1 MSSLS
6 ATRRASS
13 ASLAE
18 QQPCLWFAR
27 GLKIGSRKS
36 AGPSAAHASCASSPC
51 RMKTPI
57 TSWPASLRSQAATL
71 ESTPPDIARTMRD
84 MRGKKTGD
92 RGRETVWARDGA
104 DRSFV
109 LRSQDYV
116 QPRTF
121 ASVRWTQKE
130 SRLFFDQRET
140 YNV

>member
-27 GLKIGSRKS
+27 ELKIGSRKS
-36 AGPSAAHASCASSPC
+36 AGPSAAQASCASSPC

-57 TSWPASLRSQAATL
+57 TSWPASLSSQAATL

-84 MRGKKTGD
+84 ITVGNALCGFPCRRQGPGIRGQQTGNRRQEAD
-92 RGRETVWARDGA
+92 GRFELRY
-104 DRSFV
+104 SFV
-109 LRSQDYV
+109 LGTED
-116 QPRTF
+116 
-121 ASVRWTQKE
+121 
-130 SRLFFDQRET
+130 
-140 YNV
+140 